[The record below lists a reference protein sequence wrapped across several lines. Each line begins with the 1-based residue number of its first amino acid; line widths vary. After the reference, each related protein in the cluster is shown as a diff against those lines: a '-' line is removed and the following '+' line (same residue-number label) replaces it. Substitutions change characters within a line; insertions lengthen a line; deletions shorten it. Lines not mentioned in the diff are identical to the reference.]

1 MSPKIAY
8 HLEQDEDGFPPI
20 SVELLNATQ
29 LSVDTFR
36 IANAPFFA
44 KEVSFGDV
52 VRAAPSSAAEQYEFV
67 ALIEGSSFTSLSII
81 VLDPEMDT
89 FLMDFFRGQQ
99 CVLEYGEFGSYRVL
113 AVAIPPYADYTE
125 IRRQL
130 AILEGQSKLSF
141 AELAVPAAA

>member
-44 KEVSFGDV
+44 KEVSFV
-52 VRAAPSSAAEQYEFV
+52 MSCAPHQAVR
-67 ALIEGSSFTSLSII
+67 LNTMSLS
-81 VLDPEMDT
+81 
-89 FLMDFFRGQQ
+89 R
-99 CVLEYGEFGSYRVL
+99 
-113 AVAIPPYADYTE
+113 
-125 IRRQL
+125 
-130 AILEGQSKLSF
+130 
-141 AELAVPAAA
+141 